1 MASQSRS
8 RRTASSAK
16 ATSSGGK
23 SRPPSPNKSKTGR
36 TRGSSGRRKATPKAK
51 PNTKASPQPKAA
63 RRDKGSSNAKKTRGE
78 SRTAEMPHRTA
89 LLGRYQT
96 SNFSTDVLDEIR
108 QDIAGLRSDVQGLR
122 DKCWDAN
129 HEAAFTTLFHRE
141 ARKFRRLLL
150 RELSGGKRDEQRD
163 GEKAAEV
170 TPPNGARFPQGPIS
184 DETEAV
190 VGAHDSDKQLDCTPL
205 FKHAH
210 ADYEL
215 LKQQTKLVP
224 LADKKVKQLT
234 QKSIE
239 TLLLELLVA
248 RSQAVVLLAASSTL
262 DPRTFREVRKWLYDN
277 EHISAIIQPIT
288 TKMHANHGGEEQVRE
303 KFLNVRL
310 TESGVGLAQHIHSLG
325 LPHLKH
331 FGRNGNKVEAMNAAT
346 GSTDG
351 PKEET

>member
-1 MASQSRS
+1 M
-8 RRTASSAK
+8 
-16 ATSSGGK
+16 
-23 SRPPSPNKSKTGR
+23 
-36 TRGSSGRRKATPKAK
+36 
-51 PNTKASPQPKAA
+51 
-63 RRDKGSSNAKKTRGE
+63 
-78 SRTAEMPHRTA
+78 
-89 LLGRYQT
+89 
-96 SNFSTDVLDEIR
+96 
-108 QDIAGLRSDVQGLR
+108 
-122 DKCWDAN
+122 
-129 HEAAFTTLFHRE
+129 
-141 ARKFRRLLL
+141 

-239 TLLLELLVA
+239 TLLLDILFA
-248 RSQAVVLLAASSTL
+248 GSHDDAKKQTAFRSKQL
-262 DPRTFREVRKWLYDN
+262 DKRTFRGVRKWLYDN
-277 EHISAIIQPIT
+277 EHISANIRLIT
-288 TKMHANHGGEEQVRE
+288 KKMHANHGGKEQVQE
-303 KFLNVRL
+303 YWSNVRL